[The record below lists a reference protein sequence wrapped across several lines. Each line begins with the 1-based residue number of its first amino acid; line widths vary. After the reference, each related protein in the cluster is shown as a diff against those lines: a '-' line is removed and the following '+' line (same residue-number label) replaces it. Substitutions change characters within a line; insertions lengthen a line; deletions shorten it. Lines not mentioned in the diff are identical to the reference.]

1 MSGHRFYET
10 IHACYVKL
18 VVCYEHFVV
27 CNKES
32 PQQRAKHE
40 LQSARMTEQHRSAK
54 FLSAF
59 QHACLHLLHHM
70 ARPGSSTWPGMALL
84 IIYNP
89 WLDSYESKILL
100 FITYLCKA
108 GKLIRSNDKVVI
120 FKVVSFNFE
129 HFFSSNNLLIPLLI
143 LRRIS
148 KGIKR
153 LFEEKKCSKLNE
165 TTLKITTLSFDL
177 INFPALHRYVM
188 KRRILLS

>member
-89 WLDSYESKILL
+89 WLDSYESKIFL

-129 HFFSSNNLLIPLLI
+129 HFFSSNNLLISLLD
-143 LRRIS
+143 LRRNLKSPTITKFSSDLLMLAVPSEEFKDIS
-148 KGIKR
+148 HQWYQTS
-153 LFEEKKCSKLNE
+153 LWS
-165 TTLKITTLSFDL
+165 S
-177 INFPALHRYVM
+177 H
-188 KRRILLS
+188 